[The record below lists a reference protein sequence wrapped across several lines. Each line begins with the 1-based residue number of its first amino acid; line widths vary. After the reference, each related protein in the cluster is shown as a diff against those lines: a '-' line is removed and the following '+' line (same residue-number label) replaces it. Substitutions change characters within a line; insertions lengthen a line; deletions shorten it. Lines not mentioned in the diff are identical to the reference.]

1 MLVFF
6 RVDIFMFLNS
16 MFEYG
21 EYEKELSVCYF
32 CIIDF
37 N

>member
-1 MLVFF
+1 MSTLL
-6 RVDIFMFLNS
+6 RADILMSLNS
-16 MFEYG
+16 MSEYG
-21 EYEKELSVCYF
+21 EYEKEPSACYF